1 MKAGNTRDFLETI
14 MSQDAWLRLG
24 ERGFFVNGCCVHTNP
39 DTQEV
44 EWARLEMYEMK
55 SDLQTWVRDIC
66 SITKPTVR
74 EVMEEFVRIPL
85 IDGKTFWELE
95 NELEWV

>member
-1 MKAGNTRDFLETI
+1 MKTGNTREFLETI
-14 MSQDAWLRLG
+14 AAQDAWL
-24 ERGFFVNGCCVHTNP
+24 EYRGRYFFVNGCCCET
-39 DTQEV
+39 DRQGREL
-44 EWARLEMYEMK
+44 WARLEVYEMTK
-55 SDLQTWVRDIC
+55 GYKEWVADIC